1 MVKNNLHSSPMIIG
15 IDASNLSQGGGL
27 THLIELISVLEP
39 DTHNFEKII
48 IWGNKDTLG
57 GLKNA
62 SWLIKITP
70 NELQMSLVFRFLW
83 QRFKLSRSAKAHEC
97 DLLLVPGGS
106 FSCSFKPI
114 VTMSRNMLPFEWI
127 EARRY
132 GFTLIT
138 LRIIILRWLQSK
150 SFRSANG
157 VIFLTDYAKEWVT
170 KVTGELSG
178 KKSIIPHGLNERFQ
192 IEPKEQLEISQYSND
207 NPYQLLYVSII
218 DQYKH
223 QWHVVDAVAKLRDI
237 GYPVVLNLVG
247 PAYPASL
254 KRLSKKINKLDK
266 KKEYIKYHGSIP
278 YKDLHNI
285 YKKSHLGIFASSCE
299 NMPNILIETMAA
311 GLPIACSN
319 RGPMAEILGSSGLYF
334 NPEIPN
340 EIYNALEMFINNPK
354 LRAEKACASFN
365 DVQKYSWA
373 TCAEETFSFLESV
386 VIDYKKPLCV
396 E

>member
-1 MVKNNLHSSPMIIG
+1 VEKNNLHSSPMIIG
-15 IDASNLSQGGGL
+15 IDASNLRQGGGL

-39 DTHNFEKII
+39 DIHNFEKII

-62 SWLIKITP
+62 PWLIKITP

-83 QRFKLSRSAKAHEC
+83 QRFKLSNSAKAHGC

-114 VTMSRNMLPFEWI
+114 VTMSRNMLPFELI

-132 GFTLIT
+132 GFALIT

-157 VIFLTDYAKEWVT
+157 VIFLTNYAKERVT
-170 KVTGELSG
+170 KVTGELPG
-178 KKSIIPHGLNERFQ
+178 KKSIIPHGLNERFH
-192 IEPKEQLEISQYSND
+192 IKPKEQLEISQYSND

-223 QWHVVDAVAKLRDI
+223 QWHVVDAVAKLRDK
-237 GYPVVLNLVG
+237 GYPIVLNLVG
-247 PAYPASL
+247 PAHSSSL
-254 KRLSKKINKLDK
+254 RRLSKKINKLDK

-285 YKKSHLGIFASSCE
+285 YRESHLGIFASSCE

-319 RGPMAEILGSSGLYF
+319 RGPMPEVLGNAGLYF
-334 NPEIPN
+334 NPEHSD
-340 EIYNALEMFINNPK
+340 EIFDALENFINNPK
-354 LRAEKACASFN
+354 LRDEKANASFYS
-365 DVQKYSWA
+365 VQKYSWLIC
-373 TCAEETFSFLESV
+373 TKETFTFLEC
-386 VIDYKKPLCV
+386 VISDYKESLCV